1 MAIELIV
8 LVMAILA
15 VILVYYFLKTA
26 KALIIN
32 TIMGLIFLA
41 AGNLIFNLG
50 IAYTGTV
57 LLVCAIGGIPGTILV
72 IVLHVLNIAF

>member
-50 IAYTGTV
+50 IAYTGNV

-72 IVLHVLNIAF
+72 ILLHVLNIAF